1 MDSYYKYHV
10 FFCLNQRDPGA
21 ERPSCANCNAQA
33 MQEHAKK
40 RVKQLGLAGPGQ
52 VRINKAGCLER
63 CELGP
68 ALVVYPEG
76 VWYTYVDESDIDEI
90 VDSHL
95 VNGKDRRAS
104 ENRSINLAMNVHTK
118 KYLIDGPVGKI
129 EVALDLP
136 DDMRENGAAP
146 RGIALVAHPH
156 PLFGGTM
163 DNKVAQTLA
172 RTLVQ
177 LNYVTYRSNFRGVGE
192 TQGEHDAGIGE
203 RDDLRAVLDHM
214 RAQAGQGDLP
224 LVLAGFSFGT
234 FVLSHVAAKLRE
246 EGQAIERIVF
256 VGTAASRWE
265 VAPVPENTLVIHGE
279 TDETVPIQSV
289 YDWARPQELPVVVIP
304 GAEHFLHRKLHVL
317 KRIIVDAWR

>member
-1 MDSYYKYHV
+1 
-10 FFCLNQRDPGA
+10 
-21 ERPSCANCNAQA
+21 
-33 MQEHAKK
+33 
-40 RVKQLGLAGPGQ
+40 
-52 VRINKAGCLER
+52 
-63 CELGP
+63 
-68 ALVVYPEG
+68 
-76 VWYTYVDESDIDEI
+76 
-90 VDSHL
+90 
-95 VNGKDRRAS
+95 
-104 ENRSINLAMNVHTK
+104 MNVNTK

-136 DDMRENGAAP
+136 DEVREKGAAP

-177 LNYVTYRSNFRGVGE
+177 LNYVTYRSNFRGVGQ
-192 TQGEHDAGIGE
+192 TQGEHDAGVGE
-203 RDDLRAVLDHM
+203 RDDLCAVLEHM
-214 RAQAGQGDLP
+214 RADADYGDLP

-234 FVLSHVAAKLRE
+234 VVLSHVAAKLRD
-246 EGQAIERIVF
+246 EGQEIERIVF

-265 VAPVPENTLVIHGE
+265 VAPVPESTLVIHGE
-279 TDETVPIQSV
+279 VDETVPIQSV

-304 GAEHFLHRKLHVL
+304 GAEHFLHRKLHIL

>member
-1 MDSYYKYHV
+1 
-10 FFCLNQRDPGA
+10 
-21 ERPSCANCNAQA
+21 
-33 MQEHAKK
+33 
-40 RVKQLGLAGPGQ
+40 
-52 VRINKAGCLER
+52 
-63 CELGP
+63 
-68 ALVVYPEG
+68 
-76 VWYTYVDESDIDEI
+76 
-90 VDSHL
+90 
-95 VNGKDRRAS
+95 
-104 ENRSINLAMNVHTK
+104 MNVNTK

-136 DDMRENGAAP
+136 DEVREKGAAP

-177 LNYVTYRSNFRGVGE
+177 LNYVTYRSNFRGVGQ

-203 RDDLRAVLDHM
+203 RDDLCAVLEHM
-214 RAQAGQGDLP
+214 RADAQHGDLP

-234 FVLSHVAAKLRE
+234 VVLSHVAAKLRE
-246 EGQAIERIVF
+246 EGQEIERIVF
-256 VGTAASRWE
+256 VGTAASRWD
-265 VAPVPENTLVIHGE
+265 VAPVPEGTLVIHGE
-279 TDETVPIQSV
+279 VDETVPIQSV

-304 GAEHFLHRKLHVL
+304 GAEHFLHRKLHIL